1 MGQIFQAKLI
11 PESSCKRAEK
21 PTIVASFIFSSFLI
35 LDASRIR
42 FTFSRL
48 TLFPGQKQVPPSL
61 IGAQPQITAS
71 SMVCQKSG
79 NSFVRSS
86 FETAQPDKGGIQR
99 SSMPPKL
106 GENLGR
112 IPCCGWEYAP
122 FSRVQTECWMVS
134 HGCSC
139 LNPNVFL
146 AAK

>member
-1 MGQIFQAKLI
+1 
-11 PESSCKRAEK
+11 
-21 PTIVASFIFSSFLI
+21 
-35 LDASRIR
+35 
-42 FTFSRL
+42 
-48 TLFPGQKQVPPSL
+48 
-61 IGAQPQITAS
+61 
-71 SMVCQKSG
+71 MVCQKSG